1 MRPSKRRDVRQE
13 LRENAESVA
22 LALRNSMAE
31 VKHVPVNDDGG
42 KEVQTGYAE
51 MLALQC
57 HLALSRNRPGYARVS
72 TADHNLDAQT
82 AVLQAAGC
90 TMVRTETGDGATL
103 AGRPELGTILEFI
116 HPGET
121 LVVTRIDR
129 LARSMRDLQ
138 IIVATLKDK
147 GAHLAATEQPVDTS
161 TAAGKAFFDMLGVFA
176 EFETNLR
183 RERQAEGVA
192 AAKQRATYRGRLPSI
207 DMEAIK
213 HRLAR
218 GLSPT
223 AIARELRISRGT
235 VYKARADMADIA

>member
-1 MRPSKRRDVRQE
+1 M
-13 LRENAESVA
+13 
-22 LALRNSMAE
+22 NSSSA
-31 VKHVPVNDDGG
+31 
-42 KEVQTGYAE
+42 
-51 MLALQC
+51 
-57 HLALSRNRPGYARVS
+57 RIGYARVS
-72 TADHNLDAQT
+72 TADRNLDAQT
-82 AVLQAAGC
+82 AALEAAGC
-90 TMVRTETGDGATL
+90 TMVRIETGDGATL

-138 IIVATLKDK
+138 AIVATLKDK

-183 RERQAEGVA
+183 RERQVEGIA
-192 AAKQRATYRGRLPSI
+192 AAKQRGTYRGRLPKI
-207 DMEAIK
+207 DMEAVK
-213 HRLAR
+213 HRLAK

-223 AIARELRISRGT
+223 AIARELGISRGT
-235 VYKARADMADIA
+235 VYKAKVRIPEQSDHRIRSKVISYSGGK